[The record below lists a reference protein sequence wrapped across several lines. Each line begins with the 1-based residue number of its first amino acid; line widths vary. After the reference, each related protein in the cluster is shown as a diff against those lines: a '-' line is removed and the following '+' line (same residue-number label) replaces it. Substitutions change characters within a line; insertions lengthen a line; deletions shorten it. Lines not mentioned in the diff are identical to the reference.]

1 MNSNQSTLGKWLF
14 PSSVFLIYLFLY
26 FPILV
31 LMLFSF
37 NIDPQVFYWKG
48 FTTKW
53 YFKLLKEVEI
63 WDAFKNSILVALAA
77 TCFSVSM
84 GTLLVCFASRRTL
97 RNVQPLFFGILAMP
111 EIVIAVSMLSIFSF
125 FGVPFGF
132 TTLIAGHTLLG
143 LGYVVPIVYSRF
155 IELDKRI
162 MEAAYDLGATRG
174 QVIRTIVIPLLRPA
188 LLAGGLLTFIVS
200 FDDFVFSF
208 FCAGGSAQT
217 LPIYIF
223 AMIKTGASP
232 VIAVISTLLLLM
244 SSLLACVVSLFHI
257 RKVGVIR

>member
-1 MNSNQSTLGKWLF
+1 MSNNQFTIGRWLF
-14 PSSVFLIYLFLY
+14 PTSIMLIYLFLY
-26 FPILV
+26 LPILV
-31 LMLFSF
+31 LIIFSF

-53 YFKLLKEVEI
+53 YVKLFNEVEI
-63 WDAFKNSILVALAA
+63 WDAFKNSILVALSS
-77 TCFSVSM
+77 TCFSVTM
-84 GTLLVCFASRRTL
+84 GTMLVCFASRRTL

-125 FGVPFGF
+125 FGVSFGF

-232 VIAVISTLLLLM
+232 VVAVLSTLLLLM
-244 SSLLACVVSLFHI
+244 SSVLACIVSLLHI